1 MKKVH
6 KRSTLSVALALVT
19 AAGIALAGCSSS
31 TPDPAGT
38 DGAAEHI
45 GSISLGVVPD
55 ATTAPLVVAAEQG
68 LFEKYGLTPELKIF
82 SSGGAASQSLAAGD
96 IDLSA
101 SGQYAV
107 VNGAAAGTSVD
118 VLARLSTADRQV
130 GLVANES
137 ISSIDDLEGKKIGV
151 QEGSTAALYAII
163 LQKKA
168 GVEFTL
174 ENIGNDQ
181 IIAAFLNGQVDAI
194 VTWQP
199 NVDRAVEAVKGSH
212 ILAFSG
218 DDDVM
223 PLVTYLVAS
232 TKFSAD
238 DAAVEAAVKAIAEA
252 SAWAADNPDELV
264 SLLAKRFGVD
274 EASIKGSVDVFAF
287 DFGWDDAAEGFLADA
302 AAVVEEQRGEKV
314 DIASILKVDA
324 LG

>member
-1 MKKVH
+1 MKKVQ
-6 KRSTLSVALALVT
+6 KRSLSIAVALVA
-19 AAGIALAGCSSS
+19 AAGLALAGCSSS
-31 TPDPAGT
+31 APEATGGEEAV
-38 DGAAEHI
+38 EHI
-45 GSISLGVVPD
+45 GTISLGVVPD

-82 SSGGAASQSLAAGD
+82 SSGGAASQALAAGD

-137 ISSIDDLEGKKIGV
+137 ITSLDDLEGKKIGV

-163 LQKKA
+163 LQKKS
-168 GVEFTL
+168 GVDFTL
-174 ENIGNDQ
+174 ENVGNDQ
-181 IIAAFLNGQVDAI
+181 IIAAFVNKQVDAI

-212 ILAFSG
+212 VLAFSG
-218 DDDVM
+218 DDGVM

-232 TKFSAD
+232 TEFAAN
-238 DAAVEAAVKAIAEA
+238 DAAVEAVVKAISEA
-252 SAWAADNPDELV
+252 SEWGTAHPDELV
-264 SLLAKRFGVD
+264 TLLAKRFGVEED
-274 EASIKGSVDVFAF
+274 AIKGSVDVFAF
-287 DFGWDDAAEGFLADA
+287 DFGWDDAAEGYLADA
-302 AAVVEEQRGEKV
+302 AAVVEEQRGAKV
-314 DIASILKVDA
+314 DIASILNVGA